1 MLKFCDK
8 NKGAISV
15 FLTLILLPTLLLGGL
30 TSDAAR
36 IYASKVVI
44 SDAGEMAMNAALA
57 QYDAELMDQY
67 GLFMMEKKPSQME
80 SELEGYFN
88 ISLNGTGI
96 AGAEDYQKILDLVTE
111 QFEVIELE
119 GTQIYKTE
127 VEKQQIIE
135 YMKYRAPVCLTE
147 LVLEKLDQ
155 LNDVKAMADA
165 MDAQLEFAKAMEDCQ
180 EAMEKAKEALDNLD
194 THIKEYQVLLLGMQT
209 TLDETELMYKSEIS
223 KGLLMRS
230 AISKYNES
238 ADIEDGESAAKS
250 YIQAADGISLGTP
263 IDGNSF
269 ESYLN
274 AKYYE
279 ESAKKL
285 REVISD
291 HRAAKPAAES
301 PEYDAW
307 KSRMEELEELESS
320 YNEAKAT
327 VSQYPNALL
336 STINTMIQY
345 YTLELA
351 GYFQKS
357 VKGQDLAEEA
367 QGHMEVIK
375 EKLENAQDKWEIWED
390 KTSDLGS
397 NAGEMQESVDQYG
410 EFFGSTTSEDVSNL
424 DDLLLILTDDV
435 TYFQSMQ
442 ETLKKEKF
450 HGQSIATVTADSQYS
465 VYYGKAN
472 GLTSS
477 STNSY
482 SAIIGLLDSYTSSYE
497 HVRIPES
504 PVLNPIDGKPFYER
518 LKEYCK
524 EQETA
529 NSEAN
534 KEETNSKLDEGKD
547 SSKEANKEDG
557 YPTTVLTITSDCPS
571 KLLSMESREGK
582 DTEELGGDVN
592 GRSGRRKALNG
603 YQNTIR
609 AASDFL
615 TNLESILTEGVAN
628 LYVAEY
634 AMQMFSYYTVDK
646 KFEGGTVTD
655 LQEDEIIS
663 LSGYKLKDNV
673 GYKGEVEYILW
684 GNPKLANNIKST
696 VAMIFGIRLLLNSF
710 FAFTDNALVR
720 SATEMAT
727 TIAGAAPYLIPVLQV
742 VIQLGFAAAETS
754 VDVKEIKEGYGITLI
769 KSKESWQTINTGGPL
784 NIRNN
789 NSGITFDYS
798 EYLRVFVNLNMFG
811 NKEKTKLAR
820 IGDCIQ
826 LNTEKMLQDGYTM
839 VGIESKVKSRTTFM
853 KKISDM
859 GYGLWSSPD
868 NTYTIQYQSIL
879 GY

>member
-88 ISLNGTGI
+88 TSLNGTGI

-147 LVLEKLDQ
+147 LVLEKLEQ
-155 LNDVKAMADA
+155 LNGVKAMADA

-285 REVISD
+285 REVISE
-291 HRAAKPAAES
+291 HRAEKPEAES

-336 STINTMIQY
+336 STVNTMIQA
-345 YTLELA
+345 YTSELA

-357 VKGQDLAEEA
+357 VKGQDLVEEA

-375 EKLENAQDKWEIWED
+375 EKMENAQGKWEIWSD

-410 EFFGSTTSEDVSNL
+410 EFFDSTTGEDVSNL

-450 HGQSIATVTADSQYS
+450 HGQSIATVTASSQYS

-497 HVRIPES
+497 HVEIPES
-504 PVLNPIDGKPFYER
+504 PVLKPIDGKPFYER

-534 KEETNSKLDEGKD
+534 KNETNGNLGEGKEA
-547 SSKEANKEDG
+547 SKEANKEDG
-557 YPTTVLTITSDCPS
+557 YPPSVLSITSDCPS
-571 KLLSMESREGK
+571 KILSMESQEGK
-582 DTEELGGDVN
+582 DTGELGGNVN

-603 YQNTIR
+603 YQSTIR

-615 TNLESILTEGVAN
+615 TDLEKILTEGVAN

-655 LQEDEIIS
+655 IPEDEVIS

-684 GNPKLANNIKST
+684 GNPKLATNIKST

-710 FAFTDNALVR
+710 FAFTDDVLVQTA
-720 SATEMAT
+720 S
-727 TIAGAAPYLIPVLQV
+727 IAAGSIAAAAPYLIPVLQA
-742 VIQLGFAAAETS
+742 VIQLGYAAAETS
-754 VDVKEIKEGYGITLI
+754 VDMKEIKQGYGITII
-769 KSKESWQTINTGGPL
+769 KNKESWDTINTGT
-784 NIRNN
+784 IIQNN
-789 NSGITFDYS
+789 NSGLTFDYS

-811 NKEKTKLAR
+811 EKEKTKLAR

-826 LNTEKMLQDGYTM
+826 LNTGKKLQDGYTM
-839 VGIESKVKSRTTFM
+839 LGIESKIKSRTTFL

-859 GYGLWSSPD
+859 GSGIWTSPD
-868 NTYTIQYQSIL
+868 NNYTIQYQSIL

>member
-1 MLKFCDK
+1 MLNFCDK

-30 TSDAAR
+30 ASDAAR

-67 GLFMMEKKPSQME
+67 GLFMMEKKPSAIE
-80 SELEGYFN
+80 NELEGYFN
-88 ISLNGTGI
+88 TSLNGTGI
-96 AGAEDYQKILDLVTE
+96 ADAENYQKILDLVTE

-119 GTQIYKTE
+119 GSQIYKTE

-155 LNDVKAMADA
+155 LKDVKKMADA

-194 THIKEYQVLLLGMQT
+194 THIKEYQVILLGMQAS
-209 TLDETELMYKSEIS
+209 LDETEIMYKSEIS
-223 KGLLMRS
+223 KGILMRS

-250 YIQAADGISLGTP
+250 YIQAADGISLGAP

-269 ESYLN
+269 ESYID

-285 REVISD
+285 REVISA
-291 HRAAKPAAES
+291 HRAAKPESES

-307 KSRMEELEELESS
+307 ESRMEELEELESS
-320 YNEAKAT
+320 YSEAKSK

-336 STINTMIQY
+336 SAINNRIQS

-357 VKGQDLAEEA
+357 VKGQELADEA
-367 QGHMEVIK
+367 KEHMEKIK
-375 EKLENAQDKWEIWED
+375 EKLDNAKEKWGTWSD

-397 NAGEMQESVDQYG
+397 SAGEMQESVDEYG
-410 EFFGSTTSEDVSNL
+410 EFFDSTTSEDVSNL
-424 DDLLLILTDDV
+424 DDLLLVLTDDV
-435 TYFQSMQ
+435 AYFESMQ

-450 HGQSIATVTADSQYS
+450 HEQSIATVTPGSQYS

-472 GLTSS
+472 GMTSS

-482 SAIIGLLDSYTSSYE
+482 SAIMGVMDSYTSGYE
-497 HVRIPES
+497 HITIPES
-504 PVLNPIDGKPFYER
+504 PTLKPIDGKPFYER

-534 KEETNSKLDEGKD
+534 KTETNGNLGEGED
-547 SSKEANKEDG
+547 ASKEANKEDG
-557 YPTTVLTITSDCPS
+557 YPSTVLSITSDCPS
-571 KLLSMESREGK
+571 KLLSMESQEEK
-582 DTEELGGDVN
+582 DTGELGGNVN

-603 YQNTIR
+603 YQSTIR

-615 TNLESILTEGVAN
+615 SDLDNILTEGLAN

-646 KFEGGTVTD
+646 KFADGTVTD
-655 LQEDEIIS
+655 IPEDEVIS
-663 LSGYKLKDNV
+663 LSGYKLKDNA

-684 GNPKLANNIKST
+684 GNPKLATNIKST

-710 FAFTDNALVR
+710 FAFTDKVLVQ
-720 SATEMAT
+720 MANGMAAS
-727 TIAGAAPYLIPVLQV
+727 IAASAPYLIPVLQA

-754 VDVKEIKEGYGITLI
+754 VDMAEIKQGYGITII
-769 KSKESWQTINTGGPL
+769 KDKENWQTMDTGAFG
-784 NIRNN
+784 IRNN
-789 NSGITFDYS
+789 NSGLTFDYS
-798 EYLRVFVNLNMFG
+798 EYLRIFVNLNMFG
-811 NKEKTKLAR
+811 DKEKTKLAR

-826 LNTEKMLQDGYTM
+826 LNTGKRMQDGYTM
-839 VGIESKVKSRTTFM
+839 LGIESKIKSRTTFL

-859 GYGLWSSPD
+859 GSGLWASPD
-868 NTYTIQYQSIL
+868 NNYTIQYQSIL